1 MIKATKTAV
10 KIFVA
15 FISIPFAFVM
25 LMERSDRRIPLT
37 VNFNGGMGRFLHF
50 QVCPNCGN

>member
-1 MIKATKTAV
+1 MIKATRTAV
-10 KIFVA
+10 KIFAA
-15 FISIPFAFVM
+15 FISIYFAFVM
-25 LMERSDRRIPLT
+25 LMEQSDRRIPLT